1 MIYNYTR
8 VLLCGVVMTVAVSSA
23 SADEI
28 RVGAMSHDVTLN
40 FINEDRQKLE
50 DGLVLSLEYIWDQP
64 QWLGWAGNARPY
76 VYGALN
82 LAGDTNHGGAGL
94 NFQKDFAGRFYGEY
108 EVGLSIHD
116 GTTKIEIIG
125 DEEFTALSFPERRAY
140 IDNFFARRENEIE
153 FGSPVLIRNQF
164 ALGYRFNETWSA
176 DISWEHLSH
185 GRLFDDDR
193 NDGLD
198 NFGLRVSRK
207 FD

>member
-1 MIYNYTR
+1 MFHTYYRI
-8 VLLCGVVMTVAVSSA
+8 LLCGAIMMGAVSS
-23 SADEI
+23 SNADEI

-40 FINEDRQKLE
+40 FIAEDRRKLE

-64 QWLGWAGNARPY
+64 QWLDWAGNARPY
-76 VYGALN
+76 VYGAVN

-94 NFQKDFAGRFYGEY
+94 NFQKDVGRFYGEY

-116 GTTKIEIIG
+116 GTTKIEAISE
-125 DEEFTALSFPERRAY
+125 DEFTALSLEARRQY
-140 IDNFFARRENEIE
+140 LTDLFARRGNEIE

-185 GRLFDDDR
+185 GMIFDDDR

>member
-1 MIYNYTR
+1 MFHKYSR
-8 VLLCGVVMTVAVSSA
+8 VLLCGAVMIGAVSSS
-23 SADEI
+23 SADQI

-40 FINEDRQKLE
+40 FVVEDRPKLE
-50 DGLVLSLEYIWDQP
+50 DGLVLSFEYIWDQP
-64 QWLGWAGNARPY
+64 KWLGWAGNARPY
-76 VYGALN
+76 VYGAAN

-94 NFQKDFAGRFYGEY
+94 NFQKDFASRYYVEY

-116 GTTKIEIIG
+116 GTTKIELIS
-125 DEEFTALSFPERRAY
+125 DAEFDGLSLTEGVEYLENYFERQ
-140 IDNFFARRENEIE
+140 ENEIE

-185 GRLFDDDR
+185 GRIFDDDR